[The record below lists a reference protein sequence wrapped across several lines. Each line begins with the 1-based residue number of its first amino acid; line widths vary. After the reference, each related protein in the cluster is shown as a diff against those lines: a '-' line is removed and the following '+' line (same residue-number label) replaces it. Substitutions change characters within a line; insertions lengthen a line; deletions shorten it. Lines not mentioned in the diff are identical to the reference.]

1 MLKTE
6 NQYKFACDTITYY
19 METVETEIDVNEIN
33 DYINQKS
40 ETNSKQVCNQIS
52 YQYSTSRVTALVLKS
67 EMVLL

>member
-19 METVETEIDVNEIN
+19 TETVETEIGVNEIN

-40 ETNSKQVCNQIS
+40 ETNSK
-52 YQYSTSRVTALVLKS
+52 TGL
-67 EMVLL
+67 